1 MRIGMIL
8 DKTFPPDPRVENEAL
23 ALKEKGHKVHLFCC
37 YDSKEVTEQE
47 YKGFTLHRYPYGRLA
62 YKLSA
67 LAYTVPFYQ
76 WLMTPKIR
84 NFIRAN
90 SIEAVHIH
98 DIRIAGSVFEA
109 IKDMP
114 IPVVL
119 DLHDNFPE
127 VMKEYPHLKKFP
139 GKWIISPGKW
149 KKKESEFMTM
159 ADKVVCVSHE
169 MADQLK
175 ERVSAEA
182 QKVVL
187 VPNTV
192 RKDFYTNYEVDK
204 TLLKRFKN
212 DFILLYIGDTGLR
225 RGLLTAIEGLSLLR
239 EKIENLKLVIV
250 GAGTEDRILK
260 QKAVELKVSDA
271 VVFEGWQEP
280 DRFQSYIMASA
291 VCLSPLN
298 RSQQHDV
305 AYANKLFQYMSFA
318 RPVLVSDAI
327 AQKKLIEK
335 QKSGLVHKEKDP
347 EDFAE
352 KVMKLYEDP
361 VLRKECGARGLKFID
376 EVFRWELMSEN
387 LCNIY
392 KEFSEV

>member
-1 MRIGMIL
+1 MIL

-23 ALKEKGHKVHLFCC
+23 ALKEKGHEVHLFCC
-37 YDSKEVTEQE
+37 HHAREIARDE
-47 YKGFTLHRYPYGRLA
+47 YKGFVLHRYPYGKLE

-67 LAYTVPFYQ
+67 LAYTFPFYQ
-76 WLMTPKIR
+76 WLMSPKIR
-84 NFIRAN
+84 NFVKTN

-109 IKDMP
+109 IKGMYLP
-114 IPVVL
+114 SVL

-139 GKWIISPGKW
+139 GKWMISPEKW
-149 KKKESEFMTM
+149 KKKESEFMEM
-159 ADKVVCVSHE
+159 ADKVVCVSYE

-175 ERVSAEA
+175 ERVRDNS

-192 RKDFYTNYEVDK
+192 RKDFYTSYEVDK
-204 TLLKRFKN
+204 SLLKRFKN
-212 DFILLYIGDTGLR
+212 DFVLLYIGDTGLR
-225 RGLLTAIEGLSLLR
+225 RGLLTAIEGLSLLM
-239 EKIENLKLVIV
+239 EKIENIKLVIV

-260 QKAVELKVSDA
+260 QKAVELKVSGA

-280 DRFQSYIMASA
+280 NRFQSYILSSA

-298 RSQQHDV
+298 RSLQHDV
-305 AYANKLFQYMSFA
+305 AYANKLFQYMSLS
-318 RPVLVSDAI
+318 RPVLVSDAV
-327 AQKKLIEK
+327 AQRKLIEK

-352 KVMKLYEDP
+352 KVMNLYRDP
-361 VLRKECGARGLKFID
+361 VLREELGARGHQFVDK
-376 EVFRWELMSEN
+376 VFRWELMSEK
-387 LCNIY
+387 LSYMY
-392 KEFSEV
+392 KELSGV